1 MRIHELSIPKKSIQ
15 YTIKLITEACSKS
28 LSSITFNLVR
38 GREGERERR
47 ASDINEIKCK
57 VIIDKERKSR
67 EQAGK

>member
-38 GREGERERR
+38 GREGGEREG
-47 ASDINEIKCK
+47 
-57 VIIDKERKSR
+57 
-67 EQAGK
+67 QATLMKLSVK